1 MKIKLKDILIP
12 TVTLFVIC
20 LIVSALLAGTNALT
34 KEPIAQNELKKSQEA
49 MQSVCPD
56 AVSFEGEKGLEIEV
70 YKALNESGEVIGYAI
85 PVSAKGY
92 GGDVSVMVGIAF
104 EGETALGKVT
114 GVEILSHSETPGLG
128 ANATNESFL
137 NEYKQDI
144 TASGFSVVKDD
155 SGGYDGKIDAITGA
169 TITSNAVTNAVN
181 EALNIYMTLVEGGE
195 L

>member
-1 MKIKLKDILIP
+1 MKIKFKDIFVP
-12 TVTLFVIC
+12 AVTLLVIC
-20 LIVSALLAGTNALT
+20 LVVSALLAGTNALT
-34 KEPIAQNELKKSQEA
+34 KEPIAENALKKSQEA

-56 AVSFEGEKGLEIEV
+56 AVSFEGGKGLEVEV
-70 YKALNESGEVIGYAI
+70 YKALDESGNVIGCAI
-85 PVSAKGY
+85 PVTSKGY
-92 GGDVSVMVGIAF
+92 GGDVQVMVGFAF

-137 NEYKQDI
+137 KEYKQDI
-144 TASGFSVVKDD
+144 TASGFEVVKD
-155 SGGYDGKIDAITGA
+155 STGGGEGKIDAITGA

-181 EALNIYMTLVEGGE
+181 EAVNIYMSLCEGGV

>member
-20 LIVSALLAGTNALT
+20 LVVSALLAGTNALT
-34 KEPIAQNELKKSQEA
+34 KEPIAANELKKSQEA

-56 AVSFEGEKGLEIEV
+56 AVSFEGAKGLEVEI
-70 YKALNESGEVIGYAI
+70 YKALNESGEVIGCAI

-92 GGDVSVMVGIAF
+92 GGDVAVMVGIAF
-104 EGETALGKVT
+104 EGETALGRVT

-128 ANATNESFL
+128 ANATNESFRK
-137 NEYKQDI
+137 EYKQDI
-144 TASGFSVVKDD
+144 TASGFTVVKDG
-155 SGGYDGKIDAITGA
+155 SGDGDGKIDAITGA

-181 EALNIYMTLVEGGE
+181 EALSIYRSLVEGGE